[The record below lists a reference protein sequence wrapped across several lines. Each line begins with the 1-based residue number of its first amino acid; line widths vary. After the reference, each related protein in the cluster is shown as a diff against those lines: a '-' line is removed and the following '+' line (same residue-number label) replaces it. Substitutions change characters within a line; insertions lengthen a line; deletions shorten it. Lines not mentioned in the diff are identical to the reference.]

1 MIIIQCSGGTTREKI
16 DQWSRRESINKLTY
30 SHLVIVVVIYL
41 LNKFFQNVAAYK
53 AYIYL
58 SSHIVSLSRKFWSSL
73 AGWFWL
79 RVCLEVAVKLTAAG
93 CSTHFQPHS
102 GLIGQE
108 ASFSSLSH
116 GSLHKPS
123 QQLVSFSKCRK
134 RKRTNERVPKMESTV
149 FHSLIL

>member
-93 CSTHFQPHS
+93 LQYTLPTSLRS
-102 GLIGQE
+102 YWVGG
-108 ASFSSLSH
+108 FSSLSH

-123 QQLVSFSKCRK
+123 
-134 RKRTNERVPKMESTV
+134 
-149 FHSLIL
+149 